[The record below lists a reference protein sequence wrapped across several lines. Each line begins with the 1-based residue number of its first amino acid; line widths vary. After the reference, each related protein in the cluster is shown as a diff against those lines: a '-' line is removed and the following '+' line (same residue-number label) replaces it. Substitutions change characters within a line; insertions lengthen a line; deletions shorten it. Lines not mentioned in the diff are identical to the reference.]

1 MDYPEFVKAW
11 LVAIVI
17 VALGGLYFWTQQRG
31 MSLAEQVSH
40 LPSNDGIFVIADGAV
55 VKKIAGEA
63 GGEEAEYQEFV
74 QKTGF
79 DYRRDLERLVAVI
92 GEPHSYYV
100 VKGKFDWAK
109 ISSYVGSCV
118 KGVCS
123 MPASQPGKWISLMQL
138 SSGAVAIAVSPKQ
151 LAVGEMEASRKPVVE
166 WSEAPFLVRGRGRHF
181 ARWGLSGE
189 EIVEARLIE
198 GAIELKAGAVTRKL
212 PLGKI
217 FE

>member
-1 MDYPEFVKAW
+1 MKPW
-11 LVAIVI
+11 WIVLI
-17 VALGGLYFWTQQRG
+17 VVALATAFFWTQRRG
-31 MSLAEQVSH
+31 MSVAEQVAH

-55 VKKIAGEA
+55 IRKIAGDA
-63 GGEEAEYQEFV
+63 GTEEAEYKEFV
-74 QKTGF
+74 AKTGF
-79 DYRRDLERLVAVI
+79 DYRHDLDRLVAII
-92 GEPHSYYV
+92 GEQNSYFV
-100 VKGKFDWAK
+100 VSGRFDWAK

-138 SSGAVAIAVSPKQ
+138 GSNALAISVSPKQ
-151 LAVGEMEASRKPVVE
+151 LAVGDMEAARKPLVE
-166 WSEAPFLVRGRGRHF
+166 FTDAPFLVKGRGRHF

-189 EIVEARLIE
+189 EMVEARLT
-198 GAIELKAGAVTRKL
+198 GNAIEIKAGSVTRSL